1 MSGSITW
8 PVGSTPPGMDP
19 TSVRRI
25 RFAKSPTDLTPVTG
39 DFRGALDAIDNDSL
53 STTYVPHASVIR
65 NDGAVS
71 DLYVVGGAAISPDAT
86 RVTVWLAA
94 GSVGFEYLVSI
105 TVMSV
110 DGQEFTRSFILPV
123 GLR

>member
-1 MSGSITW
+1 
-8 PVGSTPPGMDP
+8 MDP